1 MLILV
6 TNDDGIRSEG
16 ILVLTR
22 ALKRVG
28 EVYIVAP
35 DRERTAAGHSLTLH
49 KPLRIETMGPR
60 MFGVSGTPTDC
71 VNLAVNEI
79 LPRRPDLVV
88 SGINRGGNL
97 GDDVTYSGTVSA
109 AMEGTLLGIPSI
121 AISQLGEERF
131 HFETAARFAVRLTRQ
146 VRRLGLPP
154 DTLLNVN
161 VPDLPSREIKG
172 MRVTCLGRRM
182 FDSNNVIK
190 KQDPRGKTYYWIG
203 GNRISWEERKDTDQ
217 EAVEGGRISV
227 TPVHL
232 DLTNYAALAVLR
244 DWEKRLMPSPRRSRP
259 GRRARPSP

>member
-6 TNDDGIRSEG
+6 TNDDGIRSQG
-16 ILVLTR
+16 IMVLAR
-22 ALKRVG
+22 ALKRLS
-28 EVYIVAP
+28 EVYVIAP

-49 KPLRIETMGPR
+49 KPLRIEALGPR
-60 MFGVSGTPTDC
+60 THAVSGTPTDC

-79 LPRRPDLVV
+79 MPRRPDLVV

-121 AISQLGEERF
+121 AVSQLGEERF
-131 HFETAARFAVRLTRQ
+131 HFETAARFAVRLA
-146 VRRLGLPP
+146 RLVHRAGLPP

-161 VPDLPSREIKG
+161 VPDLPPREIKG
-172 MRVTCLGRRM
+172 MRVTCLGRRV
-182 FDSNNVIK
+182 FDSENVIK

-203 GNRISWEERKDTDQ
+203 GNRIAWEERKDTDQ
-217 EAVEGGRISV
+217 EAVESGRISV

-232 DLTNYAALAVLR
+232 DLTNYSALAVLR
-244 DWEKRLMPSPRRSRP
+244 EWEKRLMPSRRRSR
-259 GRRARPSP
+259 

>member
-6 TNDDGIRSEG
+6 TNDDGIQSPG
-16 ILVLTR
+16 IKALAK
-22 ALKRVG
+22 ALKRLG
-28 EVYIVAP
+28 EVYVVAP

-49 KPLRIETMGPR
+49 KPLRIEILGPR
-60 MFGVSGTPTDC
+60 TYSVSGTPTDC

-79 LPRRPDLVV
+79 MARRPELVV

-121 AISQLGEERF
+121 AISQLGDEHF
-131 HFETAARFAVRLTRQ
+131 QFETSARFAVPLARQ
-146 VRRLGLPP
+146 VHRLGLPP

-161 VPDLPSREIKG
+161 VPDLPRREVKG
-172 MRVTCLGRRM
+172 MRITCLGRRV

-203 GNRISWEERKDTDQ
+203 GSRIAWEDRKDTDQ
-217 EAVEGGRISV
+217 QAVEEGRISV

-232 DLTNYAALAVLR
+232 DLTNYSALASLR
-244 DWEKRLMPSPRRSRP
+244 DWEKRLIPSHKRRR
-259 GRRARPSP
+259 

>member
-16 ILVLTR
+16 ILALAR
-22 ALKRVG
+22 ALKRMG
-28 EVYIVAP
+28 EVYVVAP
-35 DRERTAAGHSLTLH
+35 DRERTAAGPSLTLH
-49 KPLRIETMGPR
+49 KPLRIEVMRPR
-60 MFGVSGTPTDC
+60 MFAISGTPTDC

-79 LPRRPDLVV
+79 LPRRPNLVV

-109 AMEGTLLGIPSI
+109 AMEGTLLGLPSI
-121 AISQLGEERF
+121 AVSQLGEDPF
-131 HFETAARFAVRLTRQ
+131 HFAAAARFAVRLARQ
-146 VRRLGLPP
+146 VHREGLPP

-161 VPDLPSREIKG
+161 VPDLPAREIKG

-232 DLTNYAALAVLR
+232 DLTNYSALSALR
-244 DWEKRLMPSPRRSRP
+244 DWEKYLMRPLRNKRSARRSRT
-259 GRRARPSP
+259 

>member
-6 TNDDGIRSEG
+6 TNDDGIQSPG
-16 ILVLTR
+16 IKILARVLR
-22 ALKRVG
+22 RIG
-28 EVYIVAP
+28 EVYVVAP

-49 KPLRIETMGPR
+49 KPLRIEPLGPR
-60 MFGVSGTPTDC
+60 TFSVSGTPTDC

-121 AISQLGEERF
+121 ALSQLGEGDF
-131 HFETAARFAVRLTRQ
+131 QFEAAARFAVRLVRR

-161 VPDLPSREIKG
+161 VPDRPPQAIKG
-172 MRVTCLGRRM
+172 MRVTCLGKRI
-182 FDSNNVIK
+182 FDSDNIIK
-190 KQDPRGKTYYWIG
+190 KEDPRGKIYYWIG
-203 GNRISWEERKDTDQ
+203 GNRVAWEERKDTDQ
-217 EAVEGGRISV
+217 EAVESGFISV

-232 DLTNYAALAVLR
+232 DLTNYSALAALR
-244 DWEKRLMPSPRRSRP
+244 DWEKRLMPPRQRP
-259 GRRARPSP
+259 RPARRARPPA

>member
-6 TNDDGIRSEG
+6 TNDDGIRSQG
-16 ILVLTR
+16 IVVLAR
-22 ALKRVG
+22 ALKRLG
-28 EVYIVAP
+28 EVYVIAP

-49 KPLRIETMGPR
+49 KPLRIESLGPR
-60 MFGVSGTPTDC
+60 THGVSGTPTDC

-79 LPRRPDLVV
+79 MPRRPDLVV

-121 AISQLGEERF
+121 AVSQLGEDRF
-131 HFETAARFAVRLTRQ
+131 HFETAARFAVRLARQ
-146 VRRLGLPP
+146 VHRAGLPP

-161 VPDLPSREIKG
+161 VPDLPAREIKG
-172 MRVTCLGRRM
+172 MRVTCLGRRV
-182 FDSNNVIK
+182 FDSENVIK

-203 GNRISWEERKDTDQ
+203 GNRIAWEERKDTDQ
-217 EAVEGGRISV
+217 EAVESGRISV

-232 DLTNYAALAVLR
+232 DLTNYGALAVLR
-244 DWEKRLMPSPRRSRP
+244 EWERRLMPSRRRM
-259 GRRARPSP
+259 R

>member
-6 TNDDGIRSEG
+6 TNDDGIQSPG
-16 ILVLTR
+16 IK
-22 ALKRVG
+22 ALAKAMKRVG
-28 EVYIVAP
+28 EVYVVAP

-49 KPLRIETMGPR
+49 KPLRIEALGR
-60 MFGVSGTPTDC
+60 REFSVSGTPTDC

-109 AMEGTLLGIPSI
+109 AMEGTLLGIASI
-121 AISQLGEERF
+121 ALSQLGEDQF
-131 HFETAARFAVRLTRQ
+131 HFETAARFAVRLVRQ
-146 VRRLGLPP
+146 VRRFGLPP

-161 VPDLPSREIKG
+161 VPDLPPPAIKG

-203 GNRISWEERKDTDQ
+203 GNRVAWEERKDTDQ
-217 EAVEGGRISV
+217 EAVENGRISV

-232 DLTNYAALAVLR
+232 DLTNYTALAVLR
-244 DWEKRLMPSPRRSRP
+244 DWEKRLTPVRRRTRP
-259 GRRARPSP
+259 VRRP

>member
-16 ILVLTR
+16 IGVLAR
-22 ALKRVG
+22 ALKRLG
-28 EVYIVAP
+28 EVYVIAP

-49 KPLRIETMGPR
+49 KPLRIEPMGPR
-60 MFGVSGTPTDC
+60 TYGVSGTPTDC

-79 LPRRPDLVV
+79 MPRRPDLVV

-121 AISQLGEERF
+121 AVSQLGEDRF
-131 HFETAARFAVRLTRQ
+131 HFETAARFAVRLA
-146 VRRLGLPP
+146 RLVHRAGLPP

-161 VPDLPSREIKG
+161 VPDLPPREIKG
-172 MRVTCLGRRM
+172 MRVTCLGRRV
-182 FDSNNVIK
+182 FDTDNVIK

-203 GNRISWEERKDTDQ
+203 GNRIAWEERKDTDQ
-217 EAVEGGRISV
+217 EAVESGRISL

-232 DLTNYAALAVLR
+232 DLTNYSALAVLR
-244 DWEKRLMPSPRRSRP
+244 EWERRLMPPR
-259 GRRARPSP
+259 RRAR

>member
-6 TNDDGIRSEG
+6 TNDDGIRSQG
-16 ILVLTR
+16 ILVLAR

-28 EVYIVAP
+28 EVYVVAP

-49 KPLRIETMGPR
+49 KPLRIEAMGPR

-79 LPRRPDLVV
+79 LPRQPDLVV

-109 AMEGTLLGIPSI
+109 AMEGTLLGIHSI
-121 AISQLGEERF
+121 AMSQLGEDRF
-131 HFETAARFAVRLTRQ
+131 HFETAARFAVRLARQ
-146 VRRLGLPP
+146 VHRRGLPP

-161 VPDLPSREIKG
+161 VPDLPPRGTKG
-172 MRVTCLGRRM
+172 ARVTCLGRRV

-190 KQDPRGKTYYWIG
+190 KKDPRGKTYYWIG
-203 GNRISWEERKDTDQ
+203 GNRIAWEDRKDTDQ
-217 EAVEGGRISV
+217 EAIEDGWISV

-232 DLTNYAALAVLR
+232 DLTNYTALAALR
-244 DWEKRLMPSPRRSRP
+244 DWEKGWRPPNRRRRP
-259 GRRARPSP
+259 GRRSRSSP

>member
-6 TNDDGIRSEG
+6 TNDDGIRSQG
-16 ILVLTR
+16 ILVLAR
-22 ALKRVG
+22 ALKRLG
-28 EVYIVAP
+28 DVYVAAP

-49 KPLRIETMGPR
+49 KPLRIEALGPR
-60 MFGVSGTPTDC
+60 TFSVSGTPTDC

-79 LPRRPDLVV
+79 LPRRPNLVV

-121 AISQLGEERF
+121 AVSQLGEERF
-131 HFETAARFAVRLTRQ
+131 HFETAARFAVRLARQ
-146 VRRLGLPP
+146 VHRMGLPP

-161 VPDLPSREIKG
+161 VPDLPLRGIKG
-172 MRVTCLGRRM
+172 MRVTCLGRRI
-182 FDSNNVIK
+182 FDPNNVIK

-203 GNRISWEERKDTDQ
+203 GNRIAWEERKDTDQ
-217 EAVEGGRISV
+217 EAVENGLISV

-232 DLTNYAALAVLR
+232 DLTNYTALAVLR
-244 DWEKRLMPSPRRSRP
+244 DWENRLMPSHPRRRSGSRS
-259 GRRARPSP
+259 RT

>member
-6 TNDDGIRSEG
+6 TNDDGIQSPG
-16 ILVLTR
+16 IKTL
-22 ALKRVG
+22 AKAMKRVG
-28 EVYIVAP
+28 DVYVVAP
-35 DRERTAAGHSLTLH
+35 DRERTASGHSLTLH
-49 KPLRIETMGPR
+49 KPLRIEALGR
-60 MFGVSGTPTDC
+60 REFSVSGTPTDC

-109 AMEGTLLGIPSI
+109 AMEGTLLGIASI
-121 AISQLGEERF
+121 ALSQLGEAHF
-131 HFETAARFAVRLTRQ
+131 HFETSARFSVRLVRQ
-146 VRRLGLPP
+146 VCRFGLPP

-161 VPDLPSREIKG
+161 VPDLPPLAIKG
-172 MRVTCLGRRM
+172 IRVTCLGRRI

-203 GNRISWEERKDTDQ
+203 GNRIAWEERKDTDQ
-217 EAVEGGRISV
+217 EAVENGMISV

-232 DLTNYAALAVLR
+232 DLTNYTALAVLR
-244 DWEKRLMPSPRRSRP
+244 DWEKRLTLVRRRTRP
-259 GRRARPSP
+259 VRRP

>member
-6 TNDDGIRSEG
+6 TNDDGIQSPG
-16 ILVLTR
+16 IKALAR
-22 ALKRVG
+22 AMKRVG
-28 EVYIVAP
+28 EVYVVAP

-49 KPLRIETMGPR
+49 KPLRIEALGR
-60 MFGVSGTPTDC
+60 RAFSVSGTPTDC

-109 AMEGTLLGIPSI
+109 AMEGTLVGIPSI
-121 AISQLGEERF
+121 ALSQLGEAHF
-131 HFETAARFAVRLTRQ
+131 HFETAARFATRLVRQ
-146 VRRLGLPP
+146 VRRFGLPP

-161 VPDLPSREIKG
+161 VPDLPPAAIKG
-172 MRVTCLGRRM
+172 MRVTCLGRRI

-203 GNRISWEERKDTDQ
+203 GNRIAWEERKDTDQ
-217 EAVEGGRISV
+217 EAVENGMISV

-232 DLTNYAALAVLR
+232 DLTNYTALAVLR
-244 DWEKRLMPSPRRSRP
+244 DWEKRLKMVRRRTRP
-259 GRRARPSP
+259 ARRP